1 MFFIIGFHCYLF
13 QMTLAEDGLHTPV
26 IVKIF
31 LSSQPAEH
39 LSRDLTRLGR
49 IVEDIADV
57 NVYLND
63 C

>member
-1 MFFIIGFHCYLF
+1 
-13 QMTLAEDGLHTPV
+13 MTLAEDGLHTPV

-39 LSRDLTRLGR
+39 LSRDLTRLGT